1 MPVYKKVNKD
11 FFKKWTPEMA
21 YVLGFFAADGYIT
34 LNKRGG
40 GFWCLDIAEK
50 THLQKIRKIIQS
62 KHKIS
67 IRKRSGGKYT
77 NYRLQIGSI
86 EMCNDLENLGY
97 FKNKTNNLSLPKVP
111 DRYLSDF
118 VRGYFDGDGNVWAG
132 LVHKGRNIQTFSIQT
147 VFTSCSNKFLEALR
161 LRLEAAGIEKG
172 RLRKEK
178 GGYYRLV
185 YSVLNSLKLYNFM
198 YNGLVSH
205 SMYLFRKKVVFDRY
219 IKLRL

>member
-1 MPVYKKVNKD
+1 
-11 FFKKWTPEMA
+11 MA
-21 YVLGFFAADGYIT
+21 YVLGFFAADGYMT

-50 THLQKIRKIIQS
+50 THLHKIRKIIQS
-62 KHKIS
+62 NHKIS
-67 IRKRSGGKYT
+67 VRKRAGGKYT

-86 EMCNDLENLGY
+86 EMCNDLESLGY

-111 DRYLSDF
+111 DQYLSDF

-132 LVHKGRNIQTFSIQT
+132 WVHKDRNTQTFSIQT
-147 VFTSCSNKFLEALR
+147 VFTSCSNKFLEVLR

-178 GGYYRLV
+178 GSYYRLV
-185 YSVLNSLKLYNFM
+185 YSVFNSLKLYNFM

-205 SMYLFRKKVVFDRY
+205 GMYLLRKKAIFDRY